1 MTNEADSQAAGQ
13 RGSQPVGTTPAYVV
27 VGIGVNVGWAPEGA
41 AKVGDGIDPALL
53 LDEMLAAYDRLPSD
67 IADLYRRSLAT
78 IGQAVRVDLPG
89 SAVFGRAI
97 DVMPDGRLV
106 VLDECGITHRF
117 DTGDVV
123 HLR

>member
-1 MTNEADSQAAGQ
+1 
-13 RGSQPVGTTPAYVV
+13 
-27 VGIGVNVGWAPEGA
+27 
-41 AKVGDGIDPALL
+41 
-53 LDEMLAAYDRLPSD
+53 MLAAYDELPAD
-67 IADLYRRSLAT
+67 IADLLPGRRLAT
-78 IGQAVRVDLPG
+78 LGQRVRVELPG
-89 SAVFGRAI
+89 SDVVGRAL